1 MENRTDIGHLERWR
15 LILGQQADPEE
26 SVPLDSGATGMD
38 NVLEALYGGQRKGG
52 LGSSSPNVNRWL
64 GDIRRYF
71 PAPVVQVLQRDALE
85 RLGLTRMLLEP
96 ELLASVEPDIH
107 LVGALLSL
115 NKVLPAQ
122 TRETARMV
130 IKKVVDDLEKRL
142 QNPLRES
149 IQRAL
154 QRATRN
160 RRPRPGEIDW
170 RRTIH
175 QNLKHYQPDY
185 RTIIPETLI
194 GFSRKGQ
201 ALRHIILLTDQS
213 GSMASSVVFAGVLGA
228 ALASVR
234 SVQTHVVVFDTA
246 VADLSE
252 YLHDPVELLFGTQL
266 GGGTDIHKAL
276 VYAQTLVR
284 IPQDTI
290 LVLISDLFEGGNRVD
305 MLKKAHE
312 LRQSGVTMIGLLA
325 LSDEGAPAYDHENAA
340 AFAALDIPTFA
351 CSPDLFPELMAA
363 AIQKRDLKQWIKQ
376 VSV

>member
-1 MENRTDIGHLERWR
+1 MERWR
-15 LILGQQADPEE
+15 LILGQQSDPEE
-26 SVPLDSGATGMD
+26 SIPLDAGAKGMD

-115 NKVLPAQ
+115 NKVLPVQ

-130 IKKVVDDLEKRL
+130 IRKVVDDLEKRL
-142 QNPLRES
+142 QRPLRES

-154 QRATRN
+154 QRATRK

-175 QNLKHYQPDY
+175 QNLKHYQPEY

-194 GFSRKGQ
+194 GFGRRGES
-201 ALRHIILLTDQS
+201 LRHIILLTDQS

-228 ALASVR
+228 ALASIR
-234 SVQTHVVVFDTA
+234 AVQTHIVVFDTA

-252 YLHDPVELLFGTQL
+252 HLHDPVELLFGTQL

-284 IPQDTI
+284 VPQDTI
-290 LVLISDLFEGGNRVD
+290 LVLISDLFEGGNRTE
-305 MLKKAHE
+305 MLRKAHE

-325 LSDEGAPAYDHENAA
+325 LSDDGAPAYDHENAA
-340 AFAALDIPTFA
+340 AFAALDIPVFA
-351 CSPDLFPELMAA
+351 CSPDMFPALMAA
-363 AIQKRDLKQWIKQ
+363 AIQKQDIKKWAATFLGA
-376 VSV
+376 